1 MGVTKRTFDFPF
13 RWEIEKLKKKKKK
26 KKEKKKKKR
35 KEEKESL
42 RWRFS
47 SLGQIVDFYIE
58 LFIQEITSRSFAEGS

>member
-26 KKEKKKKKR
+26 KRRKR
-35 KEEKESL
+35 IFALKIL
-42 RWRFS
+42 FP
-47 SLGQIVDFYIE
+47 GANVDFYTE